1 VNGSI
6 VFIVVLLALMWLLLI
21 RPQRRRQTA
30 QQQLWQNVKPGDE
43 VVTAGGL
50 YGEVVSLD
58 GGDVHVKIAENTVVR
73 IALRSVA
80 AVVPPEEPAEESE
93 PPESEPQEAQPEEPP
108 RAPTEP
114 SGG

>member
-30 QQQLWQNVKPGDE
+30 QQELWQSVKPGDE
-43 VVTAGGL
+43 IVTAGGL

-58 GGDVHVKIAENTVVR
+58 GGDVHIKIAENTVVR

-80 AVVPPEEPAEESE
+80 GIVPPEDADVEPD
-93 PPESEPQEAQPEEPP
+93 PPEAQPEEPA
-108 RAPTEP
+108 RAPAEP

>member
-30 QQQLWQNVKPGDE
+30 QQELWQSLKPGDE
-43 VVTAGGL
+43 IVTAGGL

-58 GGDVHVKIAENTVVR
+58 GSDVHVKVAENTVVR
-73 IALRSVA
+73 IALRAVA
-80 AVVPPEEPAEESE
+80 AVVPPEEAED
-93 PPESEPQEAQPEEPP
+93 
-108 RAPTEP
+108 
-114 SGG
+114 